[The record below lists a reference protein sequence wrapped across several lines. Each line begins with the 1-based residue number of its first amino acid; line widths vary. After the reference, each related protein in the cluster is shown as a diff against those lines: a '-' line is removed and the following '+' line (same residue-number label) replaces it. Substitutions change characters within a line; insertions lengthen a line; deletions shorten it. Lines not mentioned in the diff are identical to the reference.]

1 MHKSEGGVVRNHQ
14 EALMSFNIIR
24 IELDQIIKKKRDF
37 EKEKCGC
44 TT

>member
-1 MHKSEGGVVRNHQ
+1 MTYEGGVVRNHQ

-24 IELDQIIKKKRDF
+24 IELDQIIKKNEILRRK
-37 EKEKCGC
+37 KCGC